1 MSPDSIVLGAAGFIG
16 RSLVAELLDQGRHVA
31 AAVRAGSAARLT
43 DWLDERGADRT
54 RLTVVTCD
62 ITLPDLGLPAGL
74 DEVRDVYNSAAAFAW
89 GLTAE
94 AAQRVNVTGALH
106 VLDWAASRPALRRLV
121 HITGYRAALKDNSAT
136 GGYESSKLEAD
147 TALTA
152 RAGAAGVP
160 LTIANPSSVIGPG
173 QYIGLADI
181 VADLWRGKLPALPG
195 GRDTF
200 VPVVTV
206 DYFARFLASLPGR
219 AGTAGRSYTVLD
231 DATPNLPDLV
241 RMLAAHLGV
250 PAPRFQVPVGL
261 VRRLPRA
268 LTGVEPETLTF
279 LSDDRYDTTAADA
292 HARAVGLR
300 MPPVEEALRE
310 WADHLVGSRFGAVPG
325 AEEGGFHDGMWL
337 AGDREEPGHVLLHGV
352 PVDGDSW
359 AEVAGALGSRTLRA
373 DLPGLGRSAP
383 GAGRDRSGRDRS
395 APQAPG
401 TGPDRSAPQ
410 ATGTG
415 PDQSGPQAPGTG
427 PDQSG
432 PQAPGTG
439 PDQSAPQ
446 ATGTG
451 PDRSGPRGSAPRTGT
466 ELAAPGRP
474 VRRSVEGPPEW
485 LVELMRPVR
494 TRPVLVAHS
503 LSCDPAIRFALAHPE
518 RISKLVLVAPA
529 FLQARAGRL
538 ARSGLAA
545 VLLRRMSTTRLS
557 TVLGVPDGPAVASAV
572 ANLRRP
578 GVARRTVAAL
588 RAASGPDRRAA
599 SRELLRQVAV
609 PVEIIVGE
617 RDPVV
622 GYAGWPVAVVAGAGH
637 YPQIS
642 HPAEVAR
649 LVRGVGAGGGTAV
662 TTVETA
668 RA

>member
-16 RSLVAELLDQGRHVA
+16 RSLVAELLDRGDHVA
-31 AAVRAGSAARLT
+31 AALRSGSAARLT

-62 ITLPDLGLPAGL
+62 ITRPGLGLPAGL
-74 DEVRDVYNSAAAFAW
+74 EEVRDVYNSAAAFAW

-94 AAQRVNVTGALH
+94 TAQRVNVTGALH

-152 RAGAAGVP
+152 RAVATGVP

-181 VADLWRGKLPALPG
+181 VADLWRGRLPALPG

-219 AGTAGRSYTVLD
+219 AETAGRSYTVLD

-292 HARAVGLR
+292 HARVVGLR
-300 MPPVEEALRE
+300 MPPVEEALRD

-325 AEEGGFHDGMWL
+325 GGAGGFHDGMWVT
-337 AGDREEPGHVLLHGV
+337 GDREEPGQVLLHGV

-359 AEVAGALGSRTLRA
+359 ADVAGALGSRPLRA

-383 GAGRDRSGRDRS
+383 DAGRKRSTPGPGGETSGRGRS
-395 APQAPG
+395 APG
-401 TGPDRSAPQ
+401 TVG
-410 ATGTG
+410 
-415 PDQSGPQAPGTG
+415 DQSGPE
-427 PDQSG
+427 
-432 PQAPGTG
+432 
-439 PDQSAPQ
+439 
-446 ATGTG
+446 
-451 PDRSGPRGSAPRTGT
+451 GSAPRTDSDVAG
-466 ELAAPGRP
+466 
-474 VRRSVEGPPEW
+474 RRSAEGPPEW

-503 LSCDPAIRFALAHPE
+503 LSCDPAIRFALAYPE

-545 VLLRRMSTTRLS
+545 ALLRRMSTARLA
-557 TVLGVPDGPAVASAV
+557 TVLGVPDGPAVAGAA

-588 RAASGPDRRAA
+588 RAASEPGRRAA
-599 SRELLRQVAV
+599 ARQLLRQVTV

-617 RDPVV
+617 RDPLVD
-622 GYAGWPVAVVAGAGH
+622 YAGWPVSVVAGAGH

-649 LVRGVGAGGGTAV
+649 LVRAAGARHTGAVEVPDGV
-662 TTVETA
+662 A
-668 RA
+668 R